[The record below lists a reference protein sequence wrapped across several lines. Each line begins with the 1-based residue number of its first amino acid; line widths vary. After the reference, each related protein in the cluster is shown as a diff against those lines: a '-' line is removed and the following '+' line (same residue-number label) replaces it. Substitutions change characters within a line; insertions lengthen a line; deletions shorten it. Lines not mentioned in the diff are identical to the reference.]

1 VICWCSFPSYE
12 TYPPHSSFDEQT
24 STAVEAPQDYYDRIH
39 FLNHLL
45 KESQSNLGQVKEL
58 VAQIKELELEDP
70 SLARLADDG
79 MGTALKAALAEAKAA
94 SEVHGPSSIQAIE
107 AWDKLDSCFGDE
119 NGVLKVS
126 EECDIVSTST
136 YRYSAAALKA
146 HHNYD
151 AAIDTTLLQESLD
164 AVGVLEALGRF
175 VSLEKRRLDARDSAA
190 GP

>member
-1 VICWCSFPSYE
+1 ME
-12 TYPPHSSFDEQT
+12 E
-24 STAVEAPQDYYDRIH
+24 
-39 FLNHLL
+39 
-45 KESQSNLGQVKEL
+45 
-58 VAQIKELELEDP
+58 P